1 MTVDPHLVALLG
13 LPGLGPRRL
22 RRLLDAFEEP
32 GPAWSAVRAGRLDGV
47 PLYGKAD
54 KRQPLIDGWR
64 AAADQV
70 EVDGL
75 LDAHARHAVQIIG
88 PDDDSWPERLVQDPE
103 PPLLLFVRGQL
114 GLLDAPAV
122 AIVGTRR
129 CTAAGLATARDLGR
143 DLAGAGVGVVS
154 GLALGIDGAAHR
166 GCLEGGGAPVGV
178 VATGLDVVYPRRH
191 ANLWEDV
198 ADVGVLISEAPLG
211 TNGERWRFPARNRLI
226 AALGLV
232 VVVVESRRRG
242 GSMLTVESAM
252 DRGTEVLAVPG
263 PIQSPASDGP
273 NQLLFEGCGVVR
285 DAGDI
290 LVALGTQVP
299 LPGRQLSLDQVDAED
314 QGSDDGLD
322 DPVIRALS
330 WTPTSLD
337 GIVAA
342 SGLSFTEVSAR
353 LATLELSG
361 VVERV
366 ADGYQRRVA

>member
-22 RRLLDAFEEP
+22 RRLLTSFHTPER
-32 GPAWSAVRAGRLDGV
+32 AWAAVRDGRLAGV
-47 PLYGKAD
+47 PLYGKASE
-54 KRQPLIDGWR
+54 RQSLVDGWR
-64 AAADQV
+64 AAAGQV
-70 EVDGL
+70 VVEDLVDH
-75 LDAHARHAVQIIG
+75 HASQGIRIVG
-88 PDDDSWPERLVQDPE
+88 PHDDDWPQAFVDDPE
-103 PPLLLFVRGQL
+103 PPLLLFIRGEAA
-114 GLLDAPAV
+114 LLDAPAV

-129 CTAAGLATARDLGR
+129 CTAAGAATARELGR
-143 DLAGAGVGVVS
+143 DLAAAGVGVVS

-166 GCLEGGGAPVGV
+166 GCLDGGGAPVGV
-178 VATGLDVVYPRRH
+178 VATGLDVVYPRKH
-191 ANLWEDV
+191 AGLWEEV
-198 ADVGVLISEAPLG
+198 ATAGVLVSEAPLG

-232 VVVVESRRRG
+232 VVVVESRQRG
-242 GSMLTVESAM
+242 GSMLTVSSAV
-252 DRGTEVLAVPG
+252 DRGIDVLAVPG
-263 PIQSPASDGP
+263 SIRSPASDGP

-285 DAGDI
+285 EAVDV
-290 LVALGTQVP
+290 LLALGTQVP
-299 LPGRQLSLDQVDAED
+299 LPGLQLTLDDLDEGDA
-314 QGSDDGLD
+314 DDGLD

-361 VVERV
+361 IVERV
-366 ADGYQRRVA
+366 ADGYQRSVA